1 MKQAIGT
8 LISLDFEV
16 ACEKGGWQMVIVE
29 DTDDEFIQ
37 WRETAVN
44 VKVWSLSSLS
54 DWLHITEK
62 GHEM

>member
-1 MKQAIGT
+1 
-8 LISLDFEV
+8 
-16 ACEKGGWQMVIVE
+16 MVIVE